1 MCYKIVITKGKTEIE
16 TPGQFFAHFGFEA
29 KRNTAYKDVDMNACL
44 CQCDVEETLTE
55 RGISFTTEAGDIY
68 VPAPVKT
75 CDKKCS
81 SCSKRY
87 PMTRLEKQVQLDCR
101 LTSCRF
107 YQGAGVCNNVSP
119 AITLSDG
126 GRAICWSKE
135 ER

>member
-1 MCYKIVITKGKTEIE
+1 MWSERRRESEPIKFILEMKKI
-16 TPGQFFAHFGFEA
+16 
-29 KRNTAYKDVDMNACL
+29 
-44 CQCDVEETLTE
+44 CDVEETLTE
-55 RGISFTTEAGDIY
+55 SGISFTTEAGDIY

-81 SCSKRY
+81 SCSQKY

-119 AITLSDG
+119 AITLNDG
-126 GRAICWSKE
+126 GRVICWSKE
-135 ER
+135 DR